1 MDEMNRIVLCKHC
14 RKPEYYGEFRWLSG
28 WTGCRDCYKEEYR
41 TQTGEIYEW
50 NDLDGKRPT
59 MEEYEEQRRQNN
71 E

>member
-50 NDLDGKRPT
+50 NDLDG
-59 MEEYEEQRRQNN
+59 
-71 E
+71 